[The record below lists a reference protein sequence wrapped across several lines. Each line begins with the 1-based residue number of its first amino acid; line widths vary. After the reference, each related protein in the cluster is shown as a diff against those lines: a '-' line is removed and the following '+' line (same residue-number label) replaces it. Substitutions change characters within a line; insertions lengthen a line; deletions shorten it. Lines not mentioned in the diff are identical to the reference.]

1 MTGDFDDVA
10 QKELRLAISEVITA
24 SGDPALG
31 NRTTHDAAREW
42 IACGFDDAEEV
53 SEWLAARCFDARVA
67 AVLEEAGFTPAQAAL
82 RTEAG
87 NADYED
93 TIGYKIA
100 RGDLSLD
107 EARRIITR
115 AFWHE

>member
-1 MTGDFDDVA
+1 MTSDFDDVG
-10 QKELRLAISEVITA
+10 QNELRLAISEVISA
-24 SGDPALG
+24 AGGAALG
-31 NRTTHDAAREW
+31 NKTANDAAREW

-53 SEWLAARCFDARVA
+53 GEWLAARCFDARVA

-87 NADYED
+87 NAEYED